1 MMLRF
6 LQIYGNTFFFAFE
19 INKVLHCPQETEI
32 KRKKEKLLRKNV
44 TAAEMRISKKKT
56 ATLYT
61 LSESAVC

>member
-6 LQIYGNTFFFAFE
+6 LQIYSNTF
-19 INKVLHCPQETEI
+19 ILHLKLKVLHCPQETEI

-61 LSESAVC
+61 L